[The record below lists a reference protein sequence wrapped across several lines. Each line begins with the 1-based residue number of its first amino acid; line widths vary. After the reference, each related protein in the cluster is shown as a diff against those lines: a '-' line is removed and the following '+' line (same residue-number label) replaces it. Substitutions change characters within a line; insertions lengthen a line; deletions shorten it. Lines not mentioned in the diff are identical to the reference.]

1 MNIPLQSAGLGLL
14 LAVVFGQPMQAHAG
28 LTTITRGDASMMSA
42 ILVVSAP
49 VFVSI
54 AVGHSVGRGSE
65 ALGDA
70 SNKASAGPLPPM
82 RVKSVEKTTDGGC
95 EVQLQDPAQA
105 DNTALLRWP
114 ARQDDPT
121 AGFHVGDTV
130 TFQPSPA
137 GAGWT
142 VQSPQGQALAF
153 VPTADAAAQN
163 SSKTW

>member
-1 MNIPLQSAGLGLL
+1 MNIPLRSALLGLL
-14 LAVVFGQPMQAHAG
+14 LGISYGQPMPANAG
-28 LTTITRGDASMMSA
+28 LTTITRGDASAMSA
-42 ILVVSAP
+42 ILVISAP
-49 VFVSI
+49 YFVSL
-54 AVGHSVGRGSE
+54 ALGHSAMAGSE

-70 SNKASAGPLPPM
+70 SHKASAGPLPPM

-95 EVQLQDPAQA
+95 EVQLQDPEKA

-114 ARQDDPT
+114 AREDDPAT
-121 AGFHVGDTV
+121 GFRVGETV

-153 VPTADAAAQN
+153 VPTAESAAQN
-163 SSKTW
+163 SSTTW

>member
-1 MNIPLQSAGLGLL
+1 MNIPSRFTFLGLL
-14 LAVVFGQPMQAHAG
+14 LAVSFGQPMPANAG
-28 LTTITRGDASMMSA
+28 LTTITRGDASAMSA
-42 ILVVSAP
+42 ILVISAP
-49 VFVSI
+49 YFVSL
-54 AVGHSVGRGSE
+54 ALGHSAMAGSE
-65 ALGDA
+65 ALDHA

-95 EVQLQDPAQA
+95 EVQLQDPEKA

-114 ARQDDPT
+114 AREDDPA
-121 AGFHVGDTV
+121 AGFRVGETV

-153 VPTADAAAQN
+153 VPTAVSAAQN